1 MTIRDPRLRRHPLG
15 FLQAAEPPSAE
26 ELKAFYARQYFQSE
40 KGNYRKAYSADELAF
55 FALKIAQKADLIAG
69 LRGPG
74 PGSLLD
80 VGCGEGFVL
89 DWFAKAGWSVR
100 GIDHSV
106 AGLEAMNPHM
116 LARVE
121 IGDMF
126 ALLDRHVGLGHRYDL
141 VWLSN
146 VLEHVPDPV
155 ALLAS
160 LRRLVDEKKGAL
172 VVTVPNDGTAY
183 QERLLSDGDIAE
195 RFWIAMPD
203 HLAYFTYESLVSVAQ
218 ATGWKAH
225 DILADFPIDWFLLHP
240 GSNYVRDRA
249 RGPAAHQARV
259 RLELM
264 LGDRPHALA
273 NQFYSALA
281 RVGLGRNL
289 TAFLL
294 PR

>member
-1 MTIRDPRLRRHPLG
+1 LRRHPLG

-100 GIDHSV
+100 GIDHSF

-126 ALLDRHVGLGHRYDL
+126 ALLDRHVALGHRYDL

-160 LRRLVDEKKGAL
+160 LRRLVDEKKGVL

>member
-1 MTIRDPRLRRHPLG
+1 VTVGDARLRRHPLG

-26 ELKAFYARQYFQSE
+26 ELKAFYAGQYFQTE
-40 KGNYRKAYSADELAF
+40 KGNYRRAYSADELAF
-55 FALKIAQKADLIAG
+55 FELKIAQKADLIAG

-89 DWFAKAGWSVR
+89 DWFAKAGWSVH

-116 LARVE
+116 LANVE

-126 ALLDRHVGLGHRYDL
+126 AQLDRQVALGRRYDL

-160 LRRLVDEKKGAL
+160 LRRLVDAKGTL

-203 HLAYFTYESLVSVAQ
+203 HLAYFTYESLVSVAL
-218 ATGWKAH
+218 ATGWTAH
-225 DILADFPIDWFLLHP
+225 DVLADFPIDWFLLHP

-249 RGPAAHQARV
+249 KGPAAHQARV

-264 LGDRPHALA
+264 MGTRPHALV
-273 NQFYSALA
+273 NQYYSALA

>member
-1 MTIRDPRLRRHPLG
+1 MTVSDPRLRRHPLG
-15 FLQAAEPPSAE
+15 FLQAAEPPSPE
-26 ELKAFYARQYFQSE
+26 ELKAFYAGQYFQTE
-40 KGNYRKAYSADELAF
+40 KGNYRRAYSADELAF
-55 FALKIAQKADLIAG
+55 FELKIAQKADLIAG
-69 LRGPG
+69 VRGPG

-116 LARVE
+116 LANVE

-126 ALLDRHVGLGHRYDL
+126 AQLDRQVALGRRYDL

-160 LRRLVDEKKGAL
+160 LRRLVDAKGTL

-203 HLAYFTYESLVSVAQ
+203 HLAYFTYESLVSVAL
-218 ATGWKAH
+218 ATGWTAH
-225 DILADFPIDWFLLHP
+225 DVLADFPIDWFLLHP
-240 GSNYVRDRA
+240 GSNYVHDRA
-249 RGPAAHQARV
+249 KGPAAHQARV

-264 LGDRPHALA
+264 MGTRPHALV
-273 NQFYSALA
+273 NQYYSALA